1 MDIYFIRHGETV
13 SNQVKK
19 VQGVDDPLSET
30 GIEQVKKLAER
41 LIEVKPEAIYT
52 SSLLR
57 AVETSKIISEK
68 LNLPINQTDL
78 LAEIRRPS
86 KLVGLSHNDPWLLEH
101 NEITKKKKEEDP
113 HWTFEDGEGFL
124 EFKQRALD
132 VLKFISSQKE
142 QSIVVVTHGGILMAM
157 LACML
162 FGVEVDYKTY
172 DIIQTKFHA
181 HNTGISKCRF
191 KTKEGDKPDRWH
203 IINWND
209 VTHL

>member
-86 KLVGLSHNDPWLLEH
+86 KLVGLSHNDP
-101 NEITKKKKEEDP
+101 
-113 HWTFEDGEGFL
+113 
-124 EFKQRALD
+124 
-132 VLKFISSQKE
+132 
-142 QSIVVVTHGGILMAM
+142 
-157 LACML
+157 
-162 FGVEVDYKTY
+162 
-172 DIIQTKFHA
+172 
-181 HNTGISKCRF
+181 
-191 KTKEGDKPDRWH
+191 
-203 IINWND
+203 
-209 VTHL
+209 